1 MWVAALALGKIS
13 LAALVAMI
21 LARQPFAWRL
31 LRTVYFVPVVISQVA
46 IAMMWRAIYNAE
58 YGIIN
63 QTLERI
69 GAVTLATAF
78 ALRHFITLIRT
89 TIGRRDAASDSSQ

>member
-1 MWVAALALGKIS
+1 
-13 LAALVAMI
+13 
-21 LARQPFAWRL
+21 
-31 LRTVYFVPVVISQVA
+31 
-46 IAMMWRAIYNAE
+46 MMWRAIYNAE

-63 QTLERI
+63 QALERI